1 MSEEDFLAGPNVDLK
16 GSGNLAQKQ
25 MEIKDTAQQS
35 QQTAQQSQQT
45 AQQSQQTAQ
54 QSQQAAEQTEK
65 AAEQTEKAAQ
75 QSQQAARKAQKA
87 STRENIDT
95 KNTLVSL
102 QGQNYNYSKALTNF
116 TDSKKTFNEFL
127 NKGKISQKDASTLI
141 KIIEESST
149 LLEQQQQGTL
159 TENQRDRLLLLESQF
174 NKEMGRVFSENKHK
188 FSKDEINWF
197 EEQIEKSN
205 ERIKDLT
212 ADVLGIGTRND
223 FVDFHA
229 QRLMEAIINQVNI
242 ANQQKELTLEQKM
255 VEYMDK
261 IAFIRESVKQVAEAK
276 ETNNEKKIE
285 EKAKEAVENF
295 YKSIFFEK
303 YWKLLDVKNEF
314 NIVVGVLDQWKEL
327 KTSIIAGGLIL
338 YKKYSEKIDGKNFV
352 LVYWDKIKPESKRV
366 WLSKIIYGYTY
377 KKKKY
382 DGMLE
387 KYDGKKISSNC
398 ILVPIDN
405 YPAIISKFK
414 QAKIQFKHVHVSVL

>member
-1 MSEEDFLAGPNVDLK
+1 MTSMIAYAQNFVSFFISSLSGKELSKIKSIILFGSVARSENSKKSDVDLF
-16 GSGNLAQKQ
+16 
-25 MEIKDTAQQS
+25 
-35 QQTAQQSQQT
+35 
-45 AQQSQQTAQ
+45 
-54 QSQQAAEQTEK
+54 
-65 AAEQTEKAAQ
+65 
-75 QSQQAARKAQKA
+75 
-87 STRENIDT
+87 ID
-95 KNTLVSL
+95 
-102 QGQNYNYSKALTNF
+102 
-116 TDSKKTFNEFL
+116 
-127 NKGKISQKDASTLI
+127 
-141 KIIEESST
+141 
-149 LLEQQQQGTL
+149 
-159 TENQRDRLLLLESQF
+159 
-174 NKEMGRVFSENKHK
+174 VFE
-188 FSKDEINWF
+188 D
-197 EEQIEKSN
+197 
-205 ERIKDLT
+205 
-212 ADVLGIGTRND
+212 
-223 FVDFHA
+223 
-229 QRLMEAIINQVNI
+229 
-242 ANQQKELTLEQKM
+242 
-255 VEYMDK
+255 
-261 IAFIRESVKQVAEAK
+261 
-276 ETNNEKKIE
+276 EKKIE